1 MDSSLDD
8 DIKNKKIEINK
19 IDPTPFTSKESNNN
33 TNTETQKKPLNLV
46 KNQYTK
52 FINNIKNLATK
63 NKKETSTNEVKI
75 STSENEEQNQ
85 QPKSCKDKMANAII
99 AKVEVEKNI
108 TVFISLLGI
117 GCFLICLSIFL
128 LPLIITSPSKF
139 SMCFA
144 LGSILILVSFLFY
157 HGTKNYIMKLFDKKR
172 FIITILFVCSI
183 ILGLIFSLGKHY
195 FISLLCSLF
204 QLISLILFVLTFV
217 PGGKKGINCIKKK
230 MSSPFVN
237 IFMKIAQNEV
247 NK

>member
-1 MDSSLDD
+1 MDGSLDD

-19 IDPTPFTSKESNNN
+19 IDPTPFTRKESNNN

-46 KNQYTK
+46 KNKYTK

-99 AKVEVEKNI
+99 EKVEVEKNI

-157 HGTKNYIMKLFDKKR
+157 HGTKNYIMKLIDKKR

>member
-1 MDSSLDD
+1 MDGSLDD

-19 IDPTPFTSKESNNN
+19 IDPTPFTRKESNNN

-99 AKVEVEKNI
+99 EKVEVEKNI

>member
-1 MDSSLDD
+1 
-8 DIKNKKIEINK
+8 
-19 IDPTPFTSKESNNN
+19 
-33 TNTETQKKPLNLV
+33 
-46 KNQYTK
+46 
-52 FINNIKNLATK
+52 LATK

-99 AKVEVEKNI
+99 EKVEVEKNI

>member
-1 MDSSLDD
+1 MDGSLDD

-33 TNTETQKKPLNLV
+33 TNTQTQKKPLNLV
-46 KNQYTK
+46 KNKYTK

-99 AKVEVEKNI
+99 EKVEVEKNI

-157 HGTKNYIMKLFDKKR
+157 HGTKNYIMKLIDKKR

>member
-33 TNTETQKKPLNLV
+33 TNTQKKPLNLV

-99 AKVEVEKNI
+99 EKVEVEKNI

>member
-1 MDSSLDD
+1 MNGSLDD

-19 IDPTPFTSKESNNN
+19 IDPTPFTRKESNNN

-99 AKVEVEKNI
+99 EKVEVEKNI

>member
-1 MDSSLDD
+1 MNGSLDD

-46 KNQYTK
+46 KNKYTK

-99 AKVEVEKNI
+99 EKVEVEKNI

>member
-1 MDSSLDD
+1 MDGSLDD

-46 KNQYTK
+46 KKQYTK

-99 AKVEVEKNI
+99 EKVEVEKNI

-217 PGGKKGINCIKKK
+217 PGGKKGFNCIKKK

>member
-1 MDSSLDD
+1 MDGSLDD

-33 TNTETQKKPLNLV
+33 TNTQKKPLNLV

-99 AKVEVEKNI
+99 EKVEVEKNI

-237 IFMKIAQNEV
+237 IFRSLV
-247 NK
+247 

>member
-33 TNTETQKKPLNLV
+33 TNTQKKPLNLV

-99 AKVEVEKNI
+99 EKVEVEKNI

-237 IFMKIAQNEV
+237 IFMKIAQNDV

>member
-1 MDSSLDD
+1 MDGSLDD

-19 IDPTPFTSKESNNN
+19 IDPTPFTSKEYNN

-99 AKVEVEKNI
+99 EKVEVEKNI

>member
-33 TNTETQKKPLNLV
+33 TNTQKKPLNLV

-52 FINNIKNLATK
+52 FINNIKNLAT
-63 NKKETSTNEVKI
+63 KKETSTNEVKI

-99 AKVEVEKNI
+99 EKVEVEKNI

-237 IFMKIAQNEV
+237 IFMKIAQNDV

>member
-1 MDSSLDD
+1 MNGSLDD

-33 TNTETQKKPLNLV
+33 TNTQKKPLNLV

-63 NKKETSTNEVKI
+63 NKKETSTNEVKL

-99 AKVEVEKNI
+99 EKVEVEKNI